1 MNIKIATLEKF
12 LEKKNWSGGLIT
24 SRQNIFY
31 LTGFDYDP
39 HERFVGIFIFPG
51 HAPLIVLPEMELK
64 MLLEA
69 GWRDNYICYKDS
81 DNVWGMIKE
90 YLNEKISMITDFAV
104 EETFISLKYV
114 RMLQKMLPNIQ
125 LQNLDQVLTEMRMRK
140 SPEEIKKLRI
150 AAQYADYAIQ
160 AGIDALYE
168 GVTELEVLG
177 EIEYKIKKA
186 GLRDMSFST
195 MVLFGRNSSNPHGVP
210 GENKLQ
216 PGDTILFD
224 LGVKYQGY
232 CSDITRTFVFKE
244 LRDEIKEMYD
254 IVLKANL
261 AALQECRAGNEMRK
275 IDQAARTVIS
285 DGGFAEYFPHR
296 IGHGLGIEVH
306 EEPSLHAEN
315 EEILREGMVLTV
327 EPGIYIPGAGGV
339 RIEDDVVITEE
350 GIEVLTK
357 FQKDLQVLKG
367 KTSDCK

>member
-1 MNIKIATLEKF
+1 MNNKIASLEKF
-12 LEKKNWSGGLIT
+12 LVKRNWTGGLIT

-51 HAPLIVLPEMELK
+51 QSPLIVLPEMELK

-69 GWRDNYICYKDS
+69 GWRYDYICYKDS
-81 DNVWGMIKE
+81 DNVWRMMAE
-90 YLNEKISMITDFAV
+90 YFDEKISMITDFAV

-114 RMLQKMLPNIQ
+114 RMLQQMLPNIQ
-125 LQNLDQVLTEMRMRK
+125 LQNLDQALSEMRIRK

-168 GVTELEVLG
+168 GVSELEVLG
-177 EIEYKIKKA
+177 EIEYKLKKA

-195 MVLFGRNSSNPHGVP
+195 MVLFGSNSSNPHGVP

-216 PGDTILFD
+216 PGDTIIFD
-224 LGVKYQGY
+224 LGVKYEGY

-244 LRDEIKEMYD
+244 LRDEVKEMYEL
-254 IVLKANL
+254 VLKANL
-261 AALQECRAGNEMRK
+261 AALQECRAGNKMRK
-275 IDQAARTVIS
+275 IDEAARTVIS
-285 DGGFAEYFPHR
+285 DGGYAKYFPHR

-327 EPGIYIPGAGGV
+327 EPGIYIPGVGGV
-339 RIEDDVVITEE
+339 RIEDDVVIGVE
-350 GIEVLTK
+350 GKEVLTK
-357 FQKDLQVLKG
+357 FQKKLHVVKG
-367 KTSDCK
+367 KTADWK